1 MTVQVNRNTAP
12 IALRIE
18 FDARPGMFNLSH
30 TCTAPFRALIYAAL
44 GFDLGLYAFICFST
58 PAVRAGGARPAAPLP
73 LPSVHTAPTV
83 TDRLGSTLN
92 SPVRTPQSSPVVT
105 ADPTDA

>member
-1 MTVQVNRNTAP
+1 MTVHVNRYTAP

-58 PAVRAGGARPAAPLP
+58 PAVRAGGARPAPRGAAPAAVGPHGTDSHRPTWVDSQLACP
-73 LPSVHTAPTV
+73 HTAV
-83 TDRLGSTLN
+83 ESGRDR
-92 SPVRTPQSSPVVT
+92 
-105 ADPTDA
+105 